1 MDEQLQSENEKFR
14 EALTLITIGGG
25 TPEER
30 RAFVKKC
37 GGRFADADGIARAAL
52 GLRRGWENKDGN

>member
-1 MDEQLQSENEKFR
+1 MEAEAQTECDKFR

-30 RAFVKKC
+30 RAFIKKH
-37 GGRFADADGIARAAL
+37 GGRFADSDGIARAAL
-52 GLRRGWENKDGN
+52 GLTRKMEDTNGD